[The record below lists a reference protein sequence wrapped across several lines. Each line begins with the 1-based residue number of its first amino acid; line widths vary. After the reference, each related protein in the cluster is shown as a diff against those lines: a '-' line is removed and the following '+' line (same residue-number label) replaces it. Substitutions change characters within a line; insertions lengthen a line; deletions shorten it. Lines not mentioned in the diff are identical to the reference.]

1 MNVSQITFSPTGG
14 TDKVAEIITK
24 TWGMPVNK
32 IDLSNTETDYCSLN
46 IGKEDIA
53 LIAVPS
59 YGGRVP
65 AAAVSRLLQ
74 MKGNGAGT
82 ILIVVYGNRAYDDT
96 FAELQDAYTNLQ
108 NKYKADRFLEGEAGA
123 EAIRK
128 LEELEWA
135 YNECQNILHDKA
147 TVADSNKVY
156 EDVSRLIKED
166 KLVEAQSKLD
176 GIDSR
181 DAEWHYYQSI
191 VYYKKKWFNDSK
203 TQLEICVSMDPKN
216 YKYAEALRKLNA
228 DMAELYRY
236 SFY

>member
-1 MNVSQITFSPTGG
+1 MVWHFNENARYIGEERRLQKNPYLILGVS
-14 TDKVAEIITK
+14 
-24 TWGMPVNK
+24 
-32 IDLSNTETDYCSLN
+32 
-46 IGKEDIA
+46 EDA
-53 LIAVPS
+53 
-59 YGGRVP
+59 
-65 AAAVSRLLQ
+65 
-74 MKGNGAGT
+74 
-82 ILIVVYGNRAYDDT
+82 T

-228 DMAELYRY
+228 DMAQSDPFANQNQQGQQYSGAQQQNRGGYTEPQMSNSQRNADACCNTCCTLYCCDTCCECCGADLI
-236 SFY
+236 SCC